1 MPSFLANP
9 LNAGSPHYMPRTS
22 LRAGTAMDHD
32 SYPDSYIAGILNGVK
47 SFALVGASANT
58 VRPSYFV
65 LKYLIAKG
73 YRVFPVNPGLAGGEI
88 QGQKAFASLADLEE
102 PADVVDIFRNSQA
115 ALGIAQEALALRDKL
130 RMKVIWMQLGVRND
144 EAARLAEEAG
154 LKVVMNRCPKIE
166 YGRLSGEI
174 AWAGVNNRMISS
186 QKPVILG
193 KGFQQLGIRKPN
205 P

>member
-1 MPSFLANP
+1 MN
-9 LNAGSPHYMPRTS
+9 
-22 LRAGTAMDHD
+22 HD
-32 SYPDSYIAGILNGVK
+32 SYPDSYIADILNEAK

-65 LKYLIAKG
+65 LKYLLAKG

-88 QGQKAFASLADLEE
+88 LGQKVFASIAALEE
-102 PADVVDIFRNSQA
+102 QVDVVDVFRNSEA
-115 ALGIAQEALALRDKL
+115 ALGIVQEALANKDRLGIKY
-130 RMKVIWMQLGVRND
+130 IWMQLSVRND
-144 EAARLAEEAG
+144 EGAQLAEEAG

-186 QKPVILG
+186 KKPTILG
-193 KGFQQLGIRKPN
+193 KGYQQLSIRPGKP
-205 P
+205 

>member
-1 MPSFLANP
+1 
-9 LNAGSPHYMPRTS
+9 
-22 LRAGTAMDHD
+22 MDHD
-32 SYPDSYIAGILNGVK
+32 TYPDSYIASILQEAK

-65 LKYLIAKG
+65 LKYLLAKG

-88 QGQKAFASLADLEE
+88 LGQKVFASIAALEE
-102 PADVVDIFRNSQA
+102 PVDVVDVFRNSEA
-115 ALGIAQEALALRDKL
+115 ALGIVQEALAHRDRLGIKF
-130 RMKVIWMQLGVRND
+130 IWMQLSVRND

-174 AWAGVNNRMISS
+174 AWAGVNSRTISS
-186 QKPVILG
+186 
-193 KGFQQLGIRKPN
+193 
-205 P
+205 